1 MVLWRLFF
9 TNPVMACELVVCL
22 ATIYGCILI
31 LHKRHKGPDRFL
43 AALIGIISIW
53 QGMRILREAGVIT
66 GSHALDTLAEL
77 IITTLYLVAA
87 IILRFSVRERK
98 TAQVRL
104 RLEEANG
111 QPPIPRLG
119 VLETPDQQ
127 VSDIILCS
135 NPLATIAM
143 DKSGKV
149 TYWNPAAEHL
159 LGWKAAEVVGK
170 TSPVAMSSPL
180 RTKNGAM
187 IRFESWCSPLH
198 DAVGRACGSV
208 VMIAPRPDR
217 GANRGRMPRPIF
229 AAAGFP
235 GGSSAI

>member
-1 MVLWRLFF
+1 MVLWKLFF
-9 TNPVMACELVVCL
+9 TNPIMACALVVCL

-31 LHKRHKGPDRFL
+31 LHKRHRGPDRFM
-43 AALIGIISIW
+43 AALIGIICIW
-53 QGMRILREAGVIT
+53 QGLRILRESGVIA
-66 GSHALDTLAEL
+66 GSHTFDTFTEL
-77 IITTLYLVAA
+77 IITGLYLTAT
-87 IILRFSVRERK
+87 IILRMSVTERK
-98 TAQVRL
+98 TAALRL

-111 QPPIPRLG
+111 QLLAPF
-119 VLETPDQQ
+119 VKLETPEPQ
-127 VSDIILCS
+127 VSEIILWS
-135 NPLATIAM
+135 NPMATIAL

-159 LGWKAAEVVGK
+159 LGWKADEVVGK

-180 RTKNGAM
+180 QTKNGST

-208 VMIAPRPDR
+208 VMIAPRADR
-217 GANRGRMPRPIF
+217 GWNRVMGPPIL

-235 GGSSAI
+235 GGTQAI